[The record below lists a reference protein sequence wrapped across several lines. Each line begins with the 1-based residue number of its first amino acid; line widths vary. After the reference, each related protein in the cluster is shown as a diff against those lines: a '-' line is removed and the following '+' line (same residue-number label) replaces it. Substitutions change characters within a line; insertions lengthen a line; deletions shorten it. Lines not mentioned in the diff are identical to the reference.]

1 MKIHTAIILMFVLG
15 AVMGSAQTKTDQYKL
30 IKTIPVEGDGSWDYL
45 NVDPSAGRLYI
56 SHGSCVQV
64 LDLKSEKLLGTIKN
78 TLGVHGIALV
88 PEFKKGFISAG
99 RMDTVVVFDL
109 ETFQVTGKIPVGKNP
124 DAIIYDPY
132 SKQVFVFNGRSN
144 DCSVIEAKSGQVTGT
159 IKLPGK
165 PEYGVSNLKGK
176 MFVNI
181 EDKSTVVRIDA
192 KNLRT
197 DMEWALDPG
206 KEPSGLSYDPKS
218 KNLFSACSES
228 QLLVVMNSENGKVIS
243 ALPIGKG
250 CDGCAFSPKEKDIF
264 TSNGEGTLTIIHQES
279 ATSYKI
285 VQTLNTRKSA
295 RTITCNPVTGN
306 LYLSSADVTMENGK
320 RKIAPGSFS
329 IIVAG
334 K

>member
-1 MKIHTAIILMFVLG
+1 MKIYISILFVFVLG
-15 AVMGSAQTKTDQYKL
+15 SMTGSAQTNKDQYKV
-30 IKTIPVEGDGSWDYL
+30 IKTIPVAGDGSWDYL

-56 SHGSCVQV
+56 SHGTCVQV
-64 LDLKSEKLLGTIKN
+64 LDLKDEKLIGTIDN
-78 TLGVHGIALV
+78 TQGVHGIALV

-99 RMDTVVVFDL
+99 RLDTVVVFDL
-109 ETFQVTGKIPVGKNP
+109 ETLKITGKIAVGKNP
-124 DAIIYDPY
+124 DAIIYDPF
-132 SKQVFVFNGRSN
+132 SKRVFVFNGRSN
-144 DCSVIEAKSGQVTGT
+144 DCSVIEAKTGQVAET

-181 EDKSTVVRIDA
+181 EDKSTIVRIDA
-192 KNLRT
+192 KTLIT
-197 DMEWALDPG
+197 DMEWKLDPG

-218 KNLFSACSES
+218 KYLFSACSES

-250 CDGCAFSPKEKDIF
+250 CDGCAFNPKTKDIF

-279 ATSYKI
+279 ASSYKI

-295 RTITCNPVTGN
+295 RTITCDPVTGK

-320 RKIAPGSFS
+320 RKIVPGSFA